1 MILNFRAVHASGIY
15 HYTTQ
20 PVESQTTPSNHCSRH
35 PTLTQSCWSLHTNP
49 EVFTLSWFFC
59 YIFFLFFRQRNHIFC
74 FRCCLSWSIF
84 PIKSDTTLSSFRLLT
99 TLSSPFVSFVIFLP
113 GFLDTVS
120 ISQPLFHNVHSKHW
134 ESFIKHRR
142 LLLSSFMIDGNRFK
156 TWFWSSGDM
165 PVARNPNFKF
175 SEDNRI
181 DWLIEQT
188 TITREVQVAFRNVT
202 TCLRLFSPAN

>member
-84 PIKSDTTLSSFRLLT
+84 PIKWYYSFVFSSPYYSFVSFRLFCN
-99 TLSSPFVSFVIFLP
+99 LSSRFSGHSFCFSTPIP
-113 GFLDTVS
+113 HS
-120 ISQPLFHNVHSKHW
+120 VHSKHW